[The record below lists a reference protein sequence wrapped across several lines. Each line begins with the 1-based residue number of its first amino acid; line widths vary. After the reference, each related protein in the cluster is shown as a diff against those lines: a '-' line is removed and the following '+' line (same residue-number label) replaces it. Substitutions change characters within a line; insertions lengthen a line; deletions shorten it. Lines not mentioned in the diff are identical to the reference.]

1 MDIGFLKSYRGWT
14 VLPFKSISKDVK
26 TPLTIP
32 LLSYAELN
40 FLSSK
45 ILLTDQI
52 PHCTAF
58 HLQYTWHESEENK
71 RLFMSTVNANIT
83 QNFSLLLQRY
93 LELIDLAIQN
103 HQSHYTFLCS
113 IL

>member
-1 MDIGFLKSYRGWT
+1 MLGDQNEEFCVDIGFLKSYIGWT
-14 VLPFKSISKDVK
+14 VVIYS
-26 TPLTIP
+26 PLTIP

-52 PHCTAF
+52 PRCTAF
-58 HLQYTWHESEENK
+58 HLQYTWHESEEN
-71 RLFMSTVNANIT
+71 RRFFMSTVNANIT

-93 LELIDLAIQN
+93 LGLIHLAIQN
-103 HQSHYTFLCS
+103 H
-113 IL
+113 

>member
-1 MDIGFLKSYRGWT
+1 MLGDQNEEFCVDIGFLKSYRGWT
-14 VLPFKSISKDVK
+14 VLTFKSISKVK

-52 PHCTAF
+52 LHCTAF
-58 HLQYTWHESEENK
+58 HLQYTWHESEENR
-71 RLFMSTVNANIT
+71 RLFMSTVSANIT

-93 LELIDLAIQN
+93 LGLIYPVIHN
-103 HQSHYTFLCS
+103 H
-113 IL
+113 

>member
-26 TPLTIP
+26 TPLPIP
-32 LLSYAELN
+32 LLSYEELN

-58 HLQYTWHESEENK
+58 HPQYTWHESEEK
-71 RLFMSTVNANIT
+71 RRLVMSTVSANT
-83 QNFSLLLQRY
+83 
-93 LELIDLAIQN
+93 
-103 HQSHYTFLCS
+103 T
-113 IL
+113 

>member
-1 MDIGFLKSYRGWT
+1 MDIGFFKSYRGWT
-14 VLPFKSISKDVK
+14 VLPFKSIPKDIK

-58 HLQYTWHESEENK
+58 HLQCTWHESEEK
-71 RLFMSTVNANIT
+71 RRLFMSTVGANT
-83 QNFSLLLQRY
+83 
-93 LELIDLAIQN
+93 
-103 HQSHYTFLCS
+103 T
-113 IL
+113 

>member
-52 PHCTAF
+52 PRCTAF

-103 HQSHYTFLCS
+103 HQSHYTFLCL